1 MGGTVHYTKV
11 TQSVNLGLCIT
22 GAVLNIIALV
32 AMKVAKINT
41 KLPKYLFLISLNLS
55 DILISVSSAVADM
68 LILSDVHWCSIT
80 DHMTFLIFTGYAALV
95 SSLVCL
101 GFDLYIAL
109 CFPLR
114 YQSIMT
120 SRRATIAIV
129 ALWIWSA
136 MVASCHFACQWL
148 SMASSGKDFCNA
160 PSTICT
166 LFLGIYGGYCSLCNC
181 LVFFLHLKVL
191 CTIRRMSSV
200 VTPCLSAA
208 ADANA
213 KSTRKSLVTVF
224 LIGITLAIFLL
235 PLYFALLLPQ
245 SKYYGLILDICLNWS
260 ILNNI
265 ADPLIYSFRMSDIRK
280 GYTKMF
286 TCMNRGKIF

>member
-1 MGGTVHYTKV
+1 MTITRP
-11 TQSVNLGLCIT
+11 VNLGLCIA

-32 AMKVAKINT
+32 AIKFAQTNT
-41 KLPKYLFLISLNLS
+41 KLPKHLFLISLNLS
-55 DILISVSSAVADM
+55 DILISVSSAVTDVI
-68 LILSDVHWCSIT
+68 ILSDVQWCRI
-80 DHMTFLIFTGYAALV
+80 DHQMNFFIFTGYAALV

-136 MVASCHFACQWL
+136 MVASCLFPCQWL

-160 PSTICT
+160 PPTLCT
-166 LFLGIYGGYCSLCNC
+166 LFLGIYVGHCSICACMIIL
-181 LVFFLHLKVL
+181 LYFKVF
-191 CTIRRMSSV
+191 CTICRMSSV
-200 VTPCLSAA
+200 VTPYQSAA
-208 ADANA
+208 TDANA

-245 SKYYGLILDICLNWS
+245 SKYYGIIIDICLNWS
-260 ILNNI
+260 MLNNI

>member
-1 MGGTVHYTKV
+1 MKIAR
-11 TQSVNLGLCIT
+11 SVNLGLCIA

-32 AMKVAKINT
+32 AIKYAQTNT
-41 KLPKYLFLISLNLS
+41 KLPKHLFLISLNLS
-55 DILISVSSAVADM
+55 DILISVSSAVADV
-68 LILSDVHWCSIT
+68 LILSDVHWCSII
-80 DHMTFLIFTGYAALV
+80 DHMHFFTFAGYAALA

-109 CFPLR
+109 CFSLR

-136 MVASCHFACQWL
+136 MVSTCLFACQWL

-160 PSTICT
+160 PPTLCT
-166 LFLGIYGGYCSLCNC
+166 LFLGIYGGHCFICTC
-181 LVFFLHLKVL
+181 LISFFHLKVL
-191 CTIRRMSSV
+191 CTIRRMSST
-200 VTPCLSAA
+200 VTPYQSAA

-224 LIGITLAIFLL
+224 LIGFTLAMFLL
-235 PLYFALLLPQ
+235 PSYVALLLPQ
-245 SKYYGLILDICLNWS
+245 SKYYGLILDICVNWS
-260 ILNNI
+260 MLNNI

-286 TCMNRGKIF
+286 SCMNRGKIF